1 MNTEKYLFQKSCKFS
16 DFESFEKIKDAKD
29 ELENLSKE
37 LAQLQDVMYADDR
50 YSVLICLQG
59 MDTSGKDSLVR
70 EVFKSVNVN
79 GVNVF
84 SFKTPN
90 TEELAH
96 DYLWRHYT
104 KLPERGKIAIFN
116 RTHYENVLVTRVHPE
131 YILAESIPNFE
142 SVDKITDAFYHDRM
156 DQINAFEKHLV
167 QNGTIVLK
175 FFLHLSKDEQKNR
188 LLRRLDKPEKNWKFS
203 SGDLKERKRWDD
215 YMKAYED
222 LLDKTSTDIAPWYV
236 IPADHKDTARYLVA
250 RAIIQK
256 LQSFNFNYPK
266 LSDLEKN
273 NLNLYRSEIENS

>member
-1 MNTEKYLFQKSCKFS
+1 MNTDKYLFIKSSQMS
-16 DFESFEKIKDAKD
+16 DFESFEKIKDAKE

-50 YSVLICLQG
+50 YSILICLQG

-142 SVDKITDAFYHDRM
+142 SVEKITDAFYHDRM

-175 FFLHLSKDEQKNR
+175 FFLHMSKDEQKNR

-203 SGDLKERKRWDD
+203 AGDIKERKSWDE

-222 LLDKTSTDIAPWYV
+222 LLEKTSTDIAPWYV

-273 NLNLYRSEIENS
+273 NLNLYRTEIENS

>member
-16 DFESFEKIKDAKD
+16 DFESFEKIKDAKE

-50 YSVLICLQG
+50 YSILICLQG

-142 SVDKITDAFYHDRM
+142 SVEKITDAFYHDRM

-203 SGDLKERKRWDD
+203 AGDLKERKRWDD

-222 LLDKTSTDIAPWYV
+222 LLKKTSTDTAPWYV

-273 NLNLYRSEIENS
+273 NLNLYRTEIENS

>member
-16 DFESFEKIKDAKD
+16 DFESFEKIKDAKE

-50 YSVLICLQG
+50 YSILICLQG

-222 LLDKTSTDIAPWYV
+222 LLEKTSTDIAPWYV

-273 NLNLYRSEIENS
+273 NLNLYRTEIENS

>member
-16 DFESFEKIKDAKD
+16 DFESFEKIKDAKV